1 MPSQQQKEAQKHSTE
16 KALLVHRVATRL
28 GWVKTKT
35 PDQTIQFLSAEAEEM
50 KENVFKYLDS
60 LAQLGMTV
68 CHEASPSCAHC
79 PMNSGCQH
87 WRAAAAQPCAG
98 AAA

>member
-1 MPSQQQKEAQKHSTE
+1 M
-16 KALLVHRVATRL
+16 LVHRVATRL

-35 PDQTIQFLSAEAEEM
+35 PDQTIQFLSEEAEEM

-60 LAQLGMTV
+60 LAQLGKTV

-79 PMNSGCQH
+79 PMNAGCQH
-87 WRAAAAQPCAG
+87 WQAQQPRPHAPG
-98 AAA
+98 PLHKHGLLRRSA